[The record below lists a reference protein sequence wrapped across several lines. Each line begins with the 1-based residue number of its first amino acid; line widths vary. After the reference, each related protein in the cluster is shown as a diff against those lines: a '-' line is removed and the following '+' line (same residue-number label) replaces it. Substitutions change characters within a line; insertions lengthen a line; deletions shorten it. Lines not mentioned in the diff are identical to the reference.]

1 MTGRLEEG
9 RAIGM
14 GMETGFLTL
23 TNLTQPMIGQIE
35 CADLVVLWLN
45 KIKLLKRI

>member
-35 CADLVVLWLN
+35 CAYFVVLGLK
-45 KIKLLKRI
+45 KIILE